1 MLCNW
6 KPGDILSAYHLNQMT
21 CAINSNTE
29 GLCTVQEIVGEKGS
43 STINSTGGID
53 MGAFMTSGLEPD
65 HYCANRG
72 YIKTGWEFTPSGC
85 SIQKGIFVD
94 KSGVENASQHCY
106 PCLFCS
112 VQISDQ
118 ISSVQTQDIM
128 LRVTTDCYGN
138 VISKCI
144 TGVPIANDDFTSN
157 YWQGPI
163 IPGSSEPVYQFER
176 RLGRIVDDN
185 NRPVSSEDSNLYNKI
200 IKTNDL
206 IMPILPGRT
215 EPESMC
221 DSLHSVSLLNGYAG
235 NTALVKNIANVGG
248 LTFNSA
254 ETRIEIASGIE
265 FHLSTDSTG
274 SGTFDVTPH
283 IQPCAFNVN
292 ILDIPVKQTHYNW
305 CESTGTWNCLYTT
318 CSSNIKLNAQTI
330 DNNKWQVG
338 WTSSGEI
345 NIPVYN
351 FTPSGGGGGT
361 TYRAGDGID
370 ITNNC
375 ISALKAHS
383 ANSKLGSVYNI
394 TQSSQIT
401 EPYIDNGHIVIPQTP
416 AASHNVCHI
425 TSPLPVDG
433 SCGWVLSA
441 YMPMVYQVSM
451 SSDTMVSFKQLMRFN
466 GSNLE
471 VSWQRAIMPNGQWC
485 AYGMC
490 NYYSV

>member
-1 MLCNW
+1 MICNW

-21 CAINSNTE
+21 CAINANTE
-29 GLCTVQEIVGEKGS
+29 GLCAVQEIVGEKGS

-53 MGAFMTSGLEPD
+53 MGSFMTSGLEPD

-94 KSGVENASQHCY
+94 KSGVENASYHSY

-112 VQISDQ
+112 VQISNQ

-138 VISKCI
+138 VLNKCI
-144 TGVPIANDDFTSN
+144 TGVPVANDNFTSN

-163 IPGSSEPVYQFER
+163 IPGNSAPVYQFER
-176 RLGRIVDDN
+176 RLGRIVDDI
-185 NRPVSSEDSNLYNKI
+185 NRPVSSEDSSLYNKI

-206 IMPILPGRT
+206 VMPILPGRT

-248 LTFNSA
+248 LTFNSTQ
-254 ETRIEIASGIE
+254 TRIEMASGIE
-265 FHLSTDSTG
+265 FHVSNDSDG

-292 ILDIPVKQTHYNW
+292 ILDIPVRQTHYYW

-330 DNNKWQVG
+330 NNNKWQVG
-338 WTSSGEI
+338 WASSGEI

-361 TYRAGDGID
+361 TYRAGEGID

-375 ISALKAHS
+375 ISLEKADS
-383 ANSKLGSVYNI
+383 SGNKLGGVYKI
-394 TQSSQIT
+394 TQSSAT
-401 EPYIDNGHIVIPQTP
+401 ANPYLSDGEIIIPM
-416 AASHNVCHI
+416 A
-425 TSPLPVDG
+425 TSKNYTVEEVRDPLPEDG
-433 SCGWVLSA
+433 VCSWVLSA
-441 YMPMVYQVSM
+441 YMPMVYQVSQ
-451 SSDTMVSFKQLMRFN
+451 SSESLVSFKQMMRFN
-466 GSNLE
+466 GSKLE
-471 VSWQRAIMPNGQWC
+471 VSWQRAIAPNGQWC
-485 AYGMC
+485 AYPPCG
-490 NYYSV
+490 Y